1 MTKFFM
7 KWWVNVELL
16 PKTPQEVGK
25 LNLAMLEMVKADMT
39 ADPRLIDWGQF
50 GNGAC
55 GYSIAEMSEQELF
68 GKMLKYMPI
77 IGFELSPVLSVDQ
90 TIDEIKKAAAA
101 MQA

>member
-1 MTKFFM
+1 MTKFFV

-25 LNLAMLEMVKADMT
+25 LQLPMLEMVKADVSDRRT
-39 ADPRLIDWGQF
+39 IDWGQF
-50 GNGAC
+50 GSGAC
-55 GYSIAEMSEQELF
+55 GYWITEMSEQEIF
-68 GKMLKYMPI
+68 GKMLKYLPV

-90 TIDEIKKAAAA
+90 TIDEVKKAAAE

>member
-25 LNLAMLEMVKADMT
+25 LQLAMLEAVKADLS
-39 ADPRLIDWGQF
+39 DRRWLDWGLF
-50 GNGAC
+50 GSGAS
-55 GYSIAEMSEQELF
+55 GYLISEMSEQDIF
-68 GKMLKYMPI
+68 GKMLKFKPV

-90 TIDEIKKAAAA
+90 AIDETKKAAAA
-101 MQA
+101 SGG